1 MKRKLILLGSTLL
14 VLLAGSVP
22 AKAQESPAQEPTSEQ
37 PAQEAPQAEEISQED
52 LQKFAQAM
60 EQLQTIR
67 QEFEAE
73 MVQAVESEGLTK
85 ERFIEISQTQSNPEA
100 QPTSEVTEA
109 EQQSFEKAIMQLR
122 DLQQAAQTQ
131 MKEAV
136 QAEGLDVP
144 RFNQILAA
152 IQQNPELQ
160 QQIQQMN
167 Q

>member
-37 PAQEAPQAEEISQED
+37 PAQEAPQTEVSQEE
-52 LQKFAQAM
+52 LQKFAQAIG
-60 EQLQTIR
+60 QLQNIR

-85 ERFIEISQTQSNPEA
+85 ERFIEISQALRTPEGQQA
-100 QPTSEVTEA
+100 PEVSEQ

-152 IQQNPELQ
+152 IQQNPALQ
-160 QQIQQMN
+160 QQIQQMS

>member
-14 VLLAGSVP
+14 VFLAGSVS
-22 AKAQESPAQEPTSEQ
+22 AKAQESPTQQPTSEQ
-37 PAQEAPQAEEISQED
+37 PAQEAPQTEVSQEE

-60 EQLQTIR
+60 GQLQTIR

-85 ERFIEISQTQSNPEA
+85 ERFIEISQTLRTPEGQQA
-100 QPTSEVTEA
+100 PEVSEQ

-152 IQQNPELQ
+152 IQQDPALQ
-160 QQIQQMN
+160 QQIQQMS

>member
-14 VLLAGSVP
+14 VLLAGRVP
-22 AKAQESPAQEPTSEQ
+22 AKAQESPAQEPTFEQ
-37 PAQEAPQAEEISQED
+37 PAQEAPQTEISQED

-100 QPTSEVTEA
+100 QPTSEVTEE